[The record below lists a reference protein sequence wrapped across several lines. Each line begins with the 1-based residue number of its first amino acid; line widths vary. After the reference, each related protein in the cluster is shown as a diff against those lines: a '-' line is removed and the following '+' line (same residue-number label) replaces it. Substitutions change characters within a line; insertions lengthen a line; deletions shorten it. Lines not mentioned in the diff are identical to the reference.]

1 MVAGDEMISLM
12 VSNVD
17 EIVWTP
23 ESPKLEFPADVY
35 IGRAGKNLRFRKL
48 RSLLELGSDVNLIGI
63 VTEGEKIDLATSDE
77 SAMRFLTMRQV
88 IGRLQE
94 ITQEKIA
101 AGFQLITLV
110 VDVSCLPRGEQGA
123 LFAAL
128 GELACQIEI
137 RLAIGYSL
145 SRYMPPPQKWARS
158 VTPVAPVHASFA
170 GWGDPFMPIHVVVGL
185 GYEAGKAFGVVQYLE
200 PAHCT
205 PLMPVSPEER
215 FLVSVEKQN
224 HDFLKRHPHPLRYE
238 VMQPA
243 RTYLSLMSVLS
254 GILRDHRA
262 ILLPFG
268 PKILFTLSLLA
279 GLVHPQ
285 VSVWYVE
292 GEDNQQSDEGS
303 PSGHAALL
311 TCNLAVYTKP
321 EYSAESSTSWE
332 DSYDKG

>member
-1 MVAGDEMISLM
+1 MVAGNEMTSLV

-17 EIVWTP
+17 EFMWAP
-23 ESPKLEFPADVY
+23 KSPKLEFSADVY

-48 RSLLELGSDVNLIGI
+48 RSLLDFGSSAELIGI
-63 VTEGEKIDLATSDE
+63 VPEGEKLDLATSAE
-77 SAMRFLTMRQV
+77 SAMRCLTMQQAIIRMH
-88 IGRLQE
+88 E
-94 ITQEKIA
+94 IAQEKMT
-101 AGFQLITLV
+101 AGYPLITLV
-110 VDVSCLPRGEQGA
+110 IDVSCLPRGEQGV

-128 GELACQIEI
+128 GELACQIKI

-145 SRYMPPPQKWARS
+145 SRYIPPPQKWARS

-185 GYEAGKAFGVVQYLE
+185 GYEAGKAFGAVQYLE
-200 PAHCT
+200 PSHCT
-205 PLMPVSPEER
+205 PLMPISPEER
-215 FLVSVEKQN
+215 FLVSVEEQN
-224 HDFLKRHPHPLRYE
+224 RDFLKRHPHPLRYE

-311 TCNLAVYTKP
+311 TCNLAT
-321 EYSAESSTSWE
+321 A
-332 DSYDKG
+332 

>member
-1 MVAGDEMISLM
+1 
-12 VSNVD
+12 
-17 EIVWTP
+17 
-23 ESPKLEFPADVY
+23 
-35 IGRAGKNLRFRKL
+35 
-48 RSLLELGSDVNLIGI
+48 
-63 VTEGEKIDLATSDE
+63 
-77 SAMRFLTMRQV
+77 
-88 IGRLQE
+88 
-94 ITQEKIA
+94 
-101 AGFQLITLV
+101 
-110 VDVSCLPRGEQGA
+110 
-123 LFAAL
+123 
-128 GELACQIEI
+128 
-137 RLAIGYSL
+137 
-145 SRYMPPPQKWARS
+145 
-158 VTPVAPVHASFA
+158 
-170 GWGDPFMPIHVVVGL
+170 MPIHVVVGL
-185 GYEAGKAFGVVQYLE
+185 GYEAGKAFGAVQYLE

-224 HDFLKRHPHPLRYE
+224 RDFLKRHPYQLRYE

-292 GEDNQQSDEGS
+292 GEDNKQSDEGS

-311 TCNLAVYTKP
+311 TCNLAVHAET
-321 EYSAESSTSWE
+321 EHLTESSVSE
-332 DSYDKG
+332 DHFDKDLG